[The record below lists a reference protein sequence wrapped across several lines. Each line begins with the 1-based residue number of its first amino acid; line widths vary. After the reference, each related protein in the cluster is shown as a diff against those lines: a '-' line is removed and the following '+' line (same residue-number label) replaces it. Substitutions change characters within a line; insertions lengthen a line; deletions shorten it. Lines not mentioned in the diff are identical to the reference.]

1 MWSIKYIS
9 RRCSHI
15 LSKDEKKMYLLIGS
29 QADYSLILKSNW
41 DVFLE
46 YKNVREMTPITQI
59 ANVTPANW
67 SS

>member
-1 MWSIKYIS
+1 
-9 RRCSHI
+9 
-15 LSKDEKKMYLLIGS
+15 MYLLIGS